1 MIDLTNDDLH
11 TKSSSKRN
19 LPSINRNKSLKKSK
33 NEEISTMNEISQL
46 EIEERRMVLRE
57 RAAEVRKK
65 EAEAEAL
72 EIANAQKKRENK

>member
-1 MIDLTNDDLH
+1 MP
-11 TKSSSKRN
+11 TKSSLKRN
-19 LPSINRNKSLKKSK
+19 PLPSTNRNKSSKKSKQEK
-33 NEEISTMNEISQL
+33 NEEILTMDEISQL

-72 EIANAQKKRENK
+72 EIANAQKRKENETLVI

>member
-1 MIDLTNDDLH
+1 MD
-11 TKSSSKRN
+11 
-19 LPSINRNKSLKKSK
+19 
-33 NEEISTMNEISQL
+33 EISQL

-72 EIANAQKKRENK
+72 EIANAQKRKKMKHLLFRWILNIS